1 VHLEPCP
8 SCLRHVKTTEVA
20 CPFCAATLPES
31 LRMRP
36 HPRVPLRQLGRRATF
51 AFGMAVAAGCGGKT
65 ERESHVDAGAGDV
78 QPASESTLEA
88 ATGQQPGTDAQ
99 APLEPTSDAT
109 AGQQPA
115 PDSSTATAVD
125 ASNIVD
131 VGGPIPIYSAAPP

>member
-8 SCLRHVKTTEVA
+8 SCLRHVRTTEVA

-36 HPRVPLRQLGRRATF
+36 HPRVPLGQLGRRATF

-65 ERESHVDAGAGDV
+65 EPESHIDAGAGDA
-78 QPASESTLEA
+78 QPAESALDA
-88 ATGQQPGTDAQ
+88 AAGQQSGGDAQ
-99 APLEPTSDAT
+99 ATLESTSDAA
-109 AGQQPA
+109 AGRRPA